1 MRRNAEEQMAAS
13 APLAAGSA
21 AAVEDLAVRFG
32 DVQALRGVT
41 LDVRQGEIVGLV
53 GESGSGKSVLGL
65 ALLGLLPANAQMRG
79 SARLAG
85 VDMVTADPTTRRL
98 ARRAHAGVVFQDPM
112 SSLNPTM
119 RVEAQIREAVA
130 DDGDVHDL
138 LRQAGLSDPQRIGRS
153 FPHQLSGGQ
162 RQRVMIAMA
171 IARRPRLLVADEPT
185 TALDVTVQAAI
196 VTRLRDLRDELNAG
210 IVFVTH
216 DLALAGQLADRI
228 GVLYA
233 GRMLEVGPAAD
244 VLHAPSHPYTRGLLA
259 ARVTIDAP
267 ARRRLPVL
275 DGELPSRRAEL
286 TGCAFAPRCAGAIG
300 ACTCALPE
308 LAPSP
313 LHAGADACVRAVEE
327 RPLPA
332 WPAAPPAAAV
342 ADDEVALEL
351 DGVSKRF
358 GALLAVDGVGFSV
371 RRGRCLA
378 LVGESGSG
386 KTTTLRIAVGL
397 LAPDAGRVVHH
408 GDGGAQMIFQDA
420 GSSLTP
426 WLTVRRMLAER
437 LRAAGVRRGAEQRR
451 RIDEVL
457 AAVGLPQ
464 DVLERRSAHL
474 SGGQRQRVA
483 IARAVVVPPAVLVCD
498 EPTSALDVSLAATV
512 LNLLADLRDQL
523 GMAMLFVTHDLSAA
537 RAVADEIAVM
547 RDGRIVE
554 RGDAEALL
562 ADPAE
567 DYTRRLVGAV
577 PRLAAA

>member
-1 MRRNAEEQMAAS
+1 MLRQLRNKQPAS
-13 APLAAGSA
+13 APLAEGSA
-21 AAVEDLAVRFG
+21 ASVDGLSVSFG
-32 DVQALRGVT
+32 DVQALRGVS
-41 LDVRQGEIVGLV
+41 LDVAPGEIVGLV

-65 ALLGLLPANAQMRG
+65 ALLGLLPANARMSG

-85 VDMVTADPTTRRL
+85 VDMVAADQTTRRM

-119 RVEAQIREAVA
+119 RVAAQIREATA
-130 DDGDVHDL
+130 DDTEVEDL
-138 LRQAGLSDPQRIGRS
+138 LRQAGLTDPARIAQS
-153 FPHQLSGGQ
+153 YPHQLSGGQ

-185 TALDVTVQAAI
+185 TALDVTVQSAI

-210 IVFVTH
+210 ILFVTH

-228 GVLYA
+228 VVLYG
-233 GRMLEVGPAAD
+233 GRMLEVGPSAD

-267 ARRRLPVL
+267 ARRRLPAL
-275 DGELPSRRAEL
+275 DGELPNRRADL
-286 TGCAFAPRCAGAIG
+286 SACAFVSRCHGAKLECSG
-300 ACTCALPE
+300 GVPE

-313 LHAGADACVRAVEE
+313 LHAGADACILPLEE

-332 WPAAPPAAAV
+332 WPATPPGVAAGT
-342 ADDEVALEL
+342 DEVALEL

-358 GALLAVDGVGFSV
+358 GALLAVDDISFEI

-378 LVGESGSG
+378 LVGESGCG
-386 KTTTLRIAVGL
+386 KTTTLRMAVGL
-397 LAPDAGRVVHH
+397 LTPDAGRVVHH
-408 GDGGAQMIFQDA
+408 GEGGAQMVFQDA

-426 WLTVRRMLAER
+426 WLTVRRMLTER
-437 LRAAGVRRGAEQRR
+437 LRATGLPRAEHQRR
-451 RIDEVL
+451 IAETL
-457 AAVGLPQ
+457 TAVGLPQ
-464 DVLERRSAHL
+464 DVLDRRSTHL

-483 IARAVVVPPAVLVCD
+483 IARAVIVPPAVLVCD

-547 RDGRIVE
+547 RNGRIVE
-554 RGDAEALL
+554 HGDAETLL
-562 ADPAE
+562 ADPTD
-567 DYTRRLVGAV
+567 DYTHQLVGAV
-577 PRLAAA
+577 PRLAVA